1 MKHELKIP
9 PHYSLRSVLLSHG
22 WSALPPFQVGNNHN
36 DITFAF
42 SGSGKPT
49 LIQISQK
56 GKKLEIDSGRKLK
69 NLELET
75 IQQMFGLNL
84 VLDSFF
90 KMAIKHN
97 RQWIQKHHM
106 GRLMR
111 AESVFEDLIKLIL
124 TTNCTWSL
132 TKKMVGDLCNNLGE
146 KVQGFSTFPKAEVIA
161 KKNENY
167 FKNVVKTGYRAP
179 YLVKISKMVASG
191 QLDLESWKNSDRT
204 YAELRKEILAL
215 PGAGPYVAE
224 NLLRYLGKYDGLGVD
239 SWVRGR
245 LQQMWNASS
254 QPDDKAI
261 LKKYK
266 QFEDFKG
273 LVLWCDVTRQWHEG
287 TDTFE

>member
-1 MKHELKIP
+1 M
-9 PHYSLRSVLLSHG
+9 
-22 WSALPPFQVGNNHN
+22 PPFQVGDNHSN
-36 DITFAF
+36 ISFAF

-49 LIQISQK
+49 IIRVSQK

-69 NLELET
+69 IDEIET
-75 IQQMFGLNL
+75 IRHMFGLNL
-84 VLDSFF
+84 TLDSFF
-90 KMAIKHN
+90 DLATKHN
-97 RQWIQKHHM
+97 RQWIQKYHM

-132 TKKMVGDLCNNLGE
+132 TKKMVGDLCNQLGE
-146 KVQGFSTFPKAEVIA
+146 KVQTMSTFPKPEIMA

-179 YLVKISKMVASG
+179 YLVKISKAVASG
-191 QLDLESWKNSDRT
+191 SLDLESWKNSDRT

-239 SWVRGR
+239 SWVRGQ
-245 LQQMWNASS
+245 LQKMWNVSN
-254 QPDDKAI
+254 QPNDKAI

-266 QFEDFKG
+266 QFNNYKG
-273 LVLWCDVTRQWHEG
+273 LVLWCDVTRSWHEPK
-287 TDTFE
+287 DESNRISKISS